1 MGIDTNMGFVAF
13 PRGLTT
19 WEWYD
24 DPNTCRLFFHLMLTA
39 NWEPKNWHGIVID
52 PGSRVASVKKLAEET
67 GLSIKNVRT
76 ALEKLKTTNYL
87 AIKTTNKYSVIS
99 IENWEIITGRDKLTG
114 KQTANKYCDI
124 SINSHKDEQICGK
137 QTASKYNENS
147 SEIIEHHD
155 DVGKQTANNWQTNGK
170 QTATTKP
177 LKPLEPLE
185 QAAPPTPSQ
194 QGEAPP
200 QPPSLEGLEN
210 AWLSLGLGR
219 RMGPVVQQA
228 MRSYLAAGLEEGLIV
243 QAMRE
248 AAERD
253 VKATLPYIRSILDRC
268 QAQGIHTL
276 DAWQAAHRGGG
287 GKRVDRAQ
295 PSGNDFLADAAI
307 RPRRHKRKE

>member
-1 MGIDTNMGFVAF
+1 MGIDTSMGFVAF

-39 NWEPKNWHGIVID
+39 NWEPKNWHGIVIE

-99 IENWEIITGRDKLTG
+99 LNNWEMIAGRDKLTG
-114 KQTANKYCDI
+114 KQLANKRQ
-124 SINSHKDEQICGK
+124 S
-137 QTASKYNENS
+137 
-147 SEIIEHHD
+147 
-155 DVGKQTANNWQTNGK
+155 NGN

-194 QGEAPP
+194 QGGAPQAPAGAPP
-200 QPPSLEGLEN
+200 LPPSLEGLEN

-248 AAERD
+248 AAEHD
-253 VKATLPYIRSILDRC
+253 VKAPLPYIRSILDRC

-276 DAWQAAHRGGG
+276 AAWQAAHRGGG
-287 GKRVDRAQ
+287 AKRVDRETS
-295 PSGNDFLADAAI
+295 SGNNFLADAVN

>member
-1 MGIDTNMGFVAF
+1 MGIDTSMGFVAF
-13 PRGLTT
+13 PRGLTA

-39 NWEPKNWHGIVID
+39 NWEPKNWHGIVVS

-67 GLSIKNVRT
+67 GLTIKNVRT
-76 ALEKLKTTNYL
+76 SLEKLKTTNYL
-87 AIKTTNKYSVIS
+87 AIKATNKYSVIS
-99 IENWEIITGRDKLTG
+99 IENWGAITGSGKLTG
-114 KQTANKYCDI
+114 NQP
-124 SINSHKDEQICGK
+124 
-137 QTASKYNENS
+137 
-147 SEIIEHHD
+147 
-155 DVGKQTANNWQTNGK
+155 ANNRQTNGN
-170 QTATTKP
+170 QLATTKP
-177 LKPLEPLE
+177 LKQINNITSSFPLP
-185 QAAPPTPSQ
+185 PSQ
-194 QGEAPP
+194 QGEAPQAPAAPP
-200 QPPSLEGLEN
+200 QPPPSLDGLETS
-210 AWLSLGLGR
+210 WRELGLGR

-228 MRSYLAAGLEEGLIV
+228 MRAYLSAGLEDALIV

-248 AAERD
+248 AAEHD

-295 PSGNDFLADAAI
+295 PSGNDFLADAAT

>member
-1 MGIDTNMGFVAF
+1 MGIDTSMGFVAF
-13 PRGLTT
+13 PRGLTA

-39 NWEPKNWHGIVID
+39 NWEPKNWHGIVIA

-67 GLSIKNVRT
+67 GLTIKNVRT
-76 ALEKLKTTNYL
+76 SLEKLKTTNYL
-87 AIKTTNKYSVIS
+87 AIKATNKYSVIS
-99 IENWEIITGRDKLTG
+99 IENWGAITGSGKLTG
-114 KQTANKYCDI
+114 NQP
-124 SINSHKDEQICGK
+124 
-137 QTASKYNENS
+137 
-147 SEIIEHHD
+147 
-155 DVGKQTANNWQTNGK
+155 ANNRQTNGN
-170 QTATTKP
+170 QLATTKP
-177 LKPLEPLE
+177 LKQINNITSSFPLP
-185 QAAPPTPSQ
+185 PSQ
-194 QGEAPP
+194 QGEAPQAP
-200 QPPSLEGLEN
+200 AAPPQQPPSLDGLETS
-210 AWLSLGLGR
+210 WRELGLGR

-228 MRSYLAAGLEEGLIV
+228 LRAYLAAGLEEGLIV

-248 AAERD
+248 AAEHD

-295 PSGNDFLADAAI
+295 PSGNDFLADAAQ

>member
-1 MGIDTNMGFVAF
+1 MGIDTSMGFVAF
-13 PRGLTT
+13 PRGLTA

-39 NWEPKNWHGIVID
+39 NWEPKNWHGIVIA

-67 GLSIKNVRT
+67 GLTVRNVRT
-76 ALEKLKTTNYL
+76 SLERLKTTNYL
-87 AIKTTNKYSVIS
+87 AIKATNKYSVIS
-99 IENWEIITGRDKLTG
+99 IENWGAITGSGKLTG
-114 KQTANKYCDI
+114 NQP
-124 SINSHKDEQICGK
+124 
-137 QTASKYNENS
+137 
-147 SEIIEHHD
+147 
-155 DVGKQTANNWQTNGK
+155 ANNRQTNGN
-170 QTATTKP
+170 QLATTKP
-177 LKPLEPLE
+177 LKQINNITSSFPLP
-185 QAAPPTPSQ
+185 PSQ
-194 QGEAPP
+194 QGEAPQAP
-200 QPPSLEGLEN
+200 AAPPQQPPSLDGLETS
-210 AWLSLGLGR
+210 WRELGLGR

-228 MRSYLAAGLEEGLIV
+228 LRAYLAAGLEEGLIV

-248 AAERD
+248 AAEHD

-295 PSGNDFLADAAI
+295 PSGNDFLADAAQ